1 MSDSTNPLRVAAR
14 VTPSSRL
21 SFSMDAGD
29 TAMGTIETLITL
41 FPLCALLVVCH
52 RTPGKLVG

>member
-1 MSDSTNPLRVAAR
+1 
-14 VTPSSRL
+14 
-21 SFSMDAGD
+21 
-29 TAMGTIETLITL
+29 MGTIETLITL